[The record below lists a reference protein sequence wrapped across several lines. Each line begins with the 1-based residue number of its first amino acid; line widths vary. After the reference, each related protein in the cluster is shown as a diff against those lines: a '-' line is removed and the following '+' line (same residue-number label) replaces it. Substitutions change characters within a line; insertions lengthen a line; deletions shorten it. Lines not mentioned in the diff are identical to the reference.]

1 MSILMKPVASVQEA
15 MRLVDTFVGHPSE
28 FQILVPDSLNDPV
41 GINMAIITD
50 RVLARGWQ
58 PNGFEQA
65 DGYRIYRYEP
75 LE

>member
-1 MSILMKPVASVQEA
+1 MKPVSSVQEA
-15 MRLVDTFVGHPSE
+15 MQLVDSFTGPPSE
-28 FQILVPDSLNDPV
+28 FQLLIPDALNDVV

-58 PNGFEQA
+58 PNGFVQA
-65 DGYRIYRYEP
+65 NGYRIYQYEP

>member
-1 MSILMKPVASVQEA
+1 M
-15 MRLVDTFVGHPSE
+15 
-28 FQILVPDSLNDPV
+28 PDALNDAV

-58 PNGFEQA
+58 PNGFVQA
-65 DGYRIYRYEP
+65 NGYRIYQYEP

>member
-1 MSILMKPVASVQEA
+1 M
-15 MRLVDTFVGHPSE
+15 
-28 FQILVPDSLNDPV
+28 PDALNDQV

-58 PNGFEQA
+58 PNGFVQA
-65 DGYRIYRYEP
+65 NGYRIYRYEL